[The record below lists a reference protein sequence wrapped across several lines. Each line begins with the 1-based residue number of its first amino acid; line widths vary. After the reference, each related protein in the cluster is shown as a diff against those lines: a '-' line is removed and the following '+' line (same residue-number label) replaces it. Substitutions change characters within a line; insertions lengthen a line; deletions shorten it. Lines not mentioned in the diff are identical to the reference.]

1 MSGPK
6 CLGYSI
12 DPEVLRE
19 LRRRGAAADRCE
31 RLRTQLESLGVT
43 TAPVPGGY
51 WEAPS
56 TEELE
61 RWNEAALADLLRAH
75 GSSQAEELLQ
85 RLDGLDGTEVAS
97 CRRRLDEVAA
107 GSAVLSDA
115 DVAAVEHACAAA
127 ESAFEQRYVASKIE
141 EAFSEAGLTV
151 GASFATHV
159 ADGNEAY
166 AAASSSDAHA
176 VGVRM
181 DGGRLDLRVVRS
193 AGQPDATLDAE
204 TEREFCK
211 DLGSISASLHR
222 AGVALDVIS
231 HQQPGTVPVA
241 VVPDARPAA
250 PARHGRRT
258 AGGGD
263 TASRGRAASGKRT
276 TGRRGTPS
284 GNRTTGG
291 DRAGRRSRRRR
302 EADRP
307 LRRPTPGTGARQ
319 RADRR

>member
-31 RLRTQLESLGVT
+31 RLRAQLESLGVAS
-43 TAPVPGGY
+43 APLPGGY
-51 WEAPS
+51 WDAPS

-61 RWNEAALADLLRAH
+61 RWNEAAAAELLAAH
-75 GSSQAEELLQ
+75 GSPQAEELLQ
-85 RLDGLDGTEVAS
+85 RLDGLDGAEVSA
-97 CRRRLDEVAA
+97 CRSRLAEVAA
-107 GSAVLSDA
+107 GHAVLSDA
-115 DVAAVEHACAAA
+115 DVAAVEHARAAA
-127 ESAFEQRYVASKIE
+127 ASAFEQRYVASKIE
-141 EAFSEAGLTV
+141 EAFGEAGLAV

-159 ADGNEAY
+159 AAGTEAY
-166 AAASSSDAHA
+166 AAASSSDTHA

-193 AGQPDATLDAE
+193 AGEPDAPRDAE

-222 AGVALDVIS
+222 AGVTLDVIS

-250 PARHGRRT
+250 ADRRRGRT
-258 AGGGD
+258 ASRGGTTSRGP
-263 TASRGRAASGKRT
+263 TASRGRA
-276 TGRRGTPS
+276 
-284 GNRTTGG
+284 
-291 DRAGRRSRRRR
+291 GRRSRQRRD
-302 EADRP
+302 ADRP
-307 LRRPTPGTGARQ
+307 PRRRTPGTRAGQ
-319 RADRR
+319 RTGRR